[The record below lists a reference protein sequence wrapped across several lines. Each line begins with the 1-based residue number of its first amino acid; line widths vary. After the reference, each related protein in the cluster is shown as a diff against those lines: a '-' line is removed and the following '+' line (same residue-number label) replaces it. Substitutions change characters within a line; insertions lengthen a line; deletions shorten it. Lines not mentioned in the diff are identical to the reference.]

1 MKILWVKGGK
11 ILPVDTGGKIRSYNI
26 LRHLANRHDVTFL
39 SYYPGARDETYEARL
54 QEQFPGAVPVAIGG
68 EGNLFAQALHYGL
81 RVLHPAPYSVTKFT
95 HTAVSSTIRRLLS
108 ERTPDVAVSD
118 FLLTTLNFPSV
129 ATVPTVLFQHNV
141 ESALWARQA
150 RYERNPLKRAIFSM
164 EAGKMYR
171 YEKAALDRFQHI
183 VAVSENDRSLM
194 TDMSPSTPMTVVPTG
209 VDVGMY
215 RRPESAKVTTASVMF
230 LGSMDWPANIDG
242 VEYFC
247 EQIWPR
253 VVAAIPGARFR
264 VVGRKPPERIQ
275 KLASDSV
282 EIVGGVDSVLPE
294 LHAAS
299 VFVVPLRIGG
309 GTRLKIYE
317 AMAAALPIV
326 STSVGAEGLDVTTE
340 RDIVLADDPVIF
352 ADAVIRLLHDESRR
366 DAMGGEALATASR
379 FDWSVVAEDF
389 LRVLERAR
397 ASQLRRSRDQ
407 VTTG

>member
-26 LRHLANRHDVTFL
+26 LRHLASQHEVTFL

-54 QEQFPGAVPVAIGG
+54 EQQFPGAVPVAIGG
-68 EGNLFAQALHYGL
+68 GGNLLGQALHYAV
-81 RVLHPAPYSVTKFT
+81 RVLRAAPYSVTKFT
-95 HTAVSSTIRRLLS
+95 HPAVSTALLRLLN
-108 ERTPDVAVSD
+108 ERKPDVAVSD
-118 FLLTTLNFPSV
+118 FLLTTLNFPCV

-150 RYERNPLKRAIFSM
+150 RYERNPVKRAIFSM

-183 VAVSENDRSLM
+183 VAVSENDRALM
-194 TDMSPSTPMTVVPTG
+194 AGMSTATPITVVATG

-215 RRPESAKVTTASVMF
+215 RTPPNATKRAASVMF

-253 VVAAIPGARFR
+253 VIAAVPTATFR

-275 KLASDSV
+275 RLASDSIEV
-282 EIVGGVDSVLPE
+282 VGGVDSVLPE

-317 AMAAALPIV
+317 AMAAALPMV
-326 STSVGAEGLDVTTE
+326 STSVGAEGLEVTSG
-340 RDIVLADDPVIF
+340 RDLILADDPGAF
-352 ADAVIRLLHDESRR
+352 ADAVVRLLND
-366 DAMGGEALATASR
+366 EALRDKMGREALLTASR
-379 FDWSVVAEDF
+379 FDWSVIAEDF
-389 LRVLERAR
+389 LAVLERAR
-397 ASQLRRSRDQ
+397 SGDRKIQR
-407 VTTG
+407 